1 MPRRDISLYI
11 IDIFIA
17 ANKLKRYTVRFN
29 NATEFLHSEVE
40 WDASIRELQ
49 LIGDSINILLQDG
62 ILDDSYRKIVDFRNQ
77 IVHGYFG
84 IDHEIVWDVIKTKI
98 PILTSNINTITQ
110 ELNIE
115 TTSAIES
122 AIIENSYNTELVKYL
137 NDLK

>member
-1 MPRRDISLYI
+1 MSKRDISLYI

-17 ANKLKRYTVRFN
+17 ANKIKRYTAKFN
-29 NATEFLHSEVE
+29 NATDFLHSEIE

-49 LIGDSINILLQDG
+49 LIGDSVNILLKDS

-77 IVHGYFG
+77 IVHSYFG

-98 PILTSNINTITQ
+98 PILIKNITAITQ
-110 ELNIE
+110 ELHIE
-115 TTSAIES
+115 TRSAIES

-137 NDLK
+137 TELK